1 MIAESYDSAKH
12 LTGVEYG
19 SWNGQSVGT
28 PYYSATTFAPAG
40 QTTAATFGNGV
51 QMTASFNSRQSL
63 TALSYATS
71 SQTLWSKQYTWA
83 ANAKNLLQI
92 ADMLDP
98 SATYNFTY
106 DPDNRLIAASGGSLP
121 ATAGSGSVTV
131 SGSEQSAC
139 VVPTTCSAQHCGYTV
154 YDYGQAS
161 VTIGSTTQA
170 IPFTEGSTSSTLAS
184 SIAAAFNGNSSSPV
198 SAMVSGNVVQ
208 FTSRATGT
216 ASNYPMSV
224 SVTYKTQNFSLASFT
239 LTASGSTLTGG
250 TNAVAPG
257 AAPLQESYAL
267 DPWGNMQQSGNFSFT
282 QAFTTSNQISGF
294 SYDAAGD
301 ILNDGMNTYTY
312 DNEGMLTSSG
322 GAQYVYDA
330 LQQRVEK
337 TGGSNADEVVYF
349 NGHPIALLNPSSN
362 SWTDLIWAGSSL
374 IAEVPGSQS
383 ATSVYRLLDHEGSLA
398 ATVNSAGGILATN
411 LFTPYGQLMNSG
423 AGDAYSWT
431 GLFQD
436 TEYSGDAA
444 WYRNYSTRQA
454 RWLTPDPYNGSY
466 DLYNPQSFNRYAYV
480 NGNPLAYTDPT
491 GLAGAGVL
499 TGVGGSACGAWRMD
513 SMNPCSPLVSTVSL
527 GIDQIFGLQKLSF
540 AADSVTPILSF
551 GITFG
556 CGFASSSDAKSSFCG
571 QSGWTALFSKD
582 HPDLATG
589 INDSIATVSLVDGL
603 AVASAASTAGISSA
617 AYLGSCFA
625 GTITNPVCDVAI
637 ALVAYTALNDIFS
650 IFWDAFGGGAQFTGS
665 LLPRPQAF
673 GGLGTSPIGIPNQ
686 NLSLRDLTNP

>member
-1 MIAESYDSAKH
+1 MQLGSESHIPDGLLAAIALLSEKPR
-12 LTGVEYG
+12 LGVPSRNPAPNLGLDERNCTMLLG
-19 SWNGQSVGT
+19 LQ
-28 PYYSATTFAPAG
+28 FAC
-40 QTTAATFGNGV
+40 
-51 QMTASFNSRQSL
+51 SE
-63 TALSYATS
+63 
-71 SQTLWSKQYTWA
+71 
-83 ANAKNLLQI
+83 
-92 ADMLDP
+92 
-98 SATYNFTY
+98 
-106 DPDNRLIAASGGSLP
+106 
-121 ATAGSGSVTV
+121 TV
-131 SGSEQSAC
+131 SG
-139 VVPTTCSAQHCGYTV
+139 
-154 YDYGQAS
+154 
-161 VTIGSTTQA
+161 
-170 IPFTEGSTSSTLAS
+170 
-184 SIAAAFNGNSSSPV
+184 PV
-198 SAMVSGNVVQ
+198 
-208 FTSRATGT
+208 
-216 ASNYPMSV
+216 
-224 SVTYKTQNFSLASFT
+224 
-239 LTASGSTLTGG
+239 
-250 TNAVAPG
+250 
-257 AAPLQESYAL
+257 E
-267 DPWGNMQQSGNFSFT
+267 
-282 QAFTTSNQISGF
+282 
-294 SYDAAGD
+294 
-301 ILNDGMNTYTY
+301 
-312 DNEGMLTSSG
+312 
-322 GAQYVYDA
+322 
-330 LQQRVEK
+330 
-337 TGGSNADEVVYF
+337 
-349 NGHPIALLNPSSN
+349 
-362 SWTDLIWAGSSL
+362 
-374 IAEVPGSQS
+374 
-383 ATSVYRLLDHEGSLA
+383 
-398 ATVNSAGGILATN
+398 
-411 LFTPYGQLMNSG
+411 
-423 AGDAYSWT
+423 
-431 GLFQD
+431 
-436 TEYSGDAA
+436 
-444 WYRNYSTRQA
+444 
-454 RWLTPDPYNGSY
+454 DPYNGSY